1 MEAVKATEMLLGK
14 EITPDLIR
22 AAAEAVT
29 EELDPSADIHA
40 SVKYRLHLARVL
52 ARRALEKAFAR
63 ATVPGN
69 QAALEEIS

>member
-1 MEAVKATEMLLGK
+1 MLVGK

-29 EELDPSADIHA
+29 AELDPSADIHA

-63 ATVPGN
+63 AAAPGT
-69 QAALEEIS
+69 QAA